1 MKNMEIYYIM
11 EVCMDK
17 RYMIKEAAARIEVEP
32 HVLRYWEEEIGL
44 TIKRNEMG
52 HRYYDEEDIAMLLKI
67 KELKNKGHILKT
79 IRNDLMIKAEETQAV
94 DTSAINISEE
104 KMRQFQNIMTRIV
117 GQAIKENASST
128 VNIGSSVS
136 QEVSQIVVKHME
148 DFNKENIK
156 RDEERF
162 RRLDETIRQLQ
173 KARQEAATATSEL
186 EGKKRGRKNR
196 FKK

>member
-17 RYMIKEAAARIEVEP
+17 RYMIKEAAAKIEVEP

-67 KELKNKGHILKT
+67 KALKNEGHILKN
-79 IRNDLMIKAEETQAV
+79 IKNDLVIKTDEPQDVTA
-94 DTSAINISEE
+94 SAINISDE

-117 GQAIKENASST
+117 GQAIRENISGAGD
-128 VNIGSSVS
+128 IGGSVS

-173 KARQEAATATSEL
+173 KARQEAAAATSEL

>member
-1 MKNMEIYYIM
+1 
-11 EVCMDK
+11 MDK

-117 GQAIKENASST
+117 GQAIRENASST
-128 VNIGSSVS
+128 VDIGSSVS
-136 QEVSQIVVKHME
+136 QEVSQIVVKYME
-148 DFNKENIK
+148 DLNKENIK

-173 KARQEAATATSEL
+173 KARQEAAAATSEL

>member
-117 GQAIKENASST
+117 GQAIRENASST
-128 VNIGSSVS
+128 VDIGSSVS
-136 QEVSQIVVKHME
+136 QEVSQIVVKYME
-148 DFNKENIK
+148 DLNKENIK

-173 KARQEAATATSEL
+173 KARQEAAAATSEL